1 MTKGIIDRFEG
12 EYAVVEIEGVMN
24 NIKRSDI
31 PTDAREGDVI
41 ISDKSQWKID
51 RQATDELKQRVQKLA
66 DELWK

>member
-31 PTDAREGDVI
+31 PADAREGDVI

-51 RQATDELKQRVQKLA
+51 RQATHKLKQEIQKLA